1 MSNFFK
7 FKPKDNALFEIE
19 SPPRP
24 IPPKYNKENQLA
36 FSLEK
41 NIDVF
46 KDLLHYPD
54 SNDLIFR
61 FFDIKINKEKYHAML
76 IMYDGLCDSNII
88 NDYIIRQLM
97 SGIEIEENQNKSII
111 KHKQL
116 FSIKEVLVGNILSES
131 QVSFAK
137 TYAKVI
143 NSILHGDCAL
153 IVDTLDQAIISDV
166 KKIPS
171 RSINKSEN
179 EMTVKG
185 PAESFIEN
193 FRSNTALIRKFVKDE
208 NLIFE
213 TIEVGTHSKT
223 KCAVAYITNITNDSL
238 INEVKKRIGNIDID
252 YLLDAGQL
260 EQLIEDQTF
269 IVEPLILSTE
279 RPDKIAAN
287 LTEGRVAIIVENS
300 PDVLIVP
307 SIFTDFLKSSEDS
320 YIRYPYTL
328 LLRLFRVPATILSVL
343 LPRSLYCYY
352 HFSSRDDS
360 DRFTLFDCRY
370 A

>member
-1 MSNFFK
+1 MS
-7 FKPKDNALFEIE
+7 EIE
-19 SPPRP
+19 V
-24 IPPKYNKENQLA
+24 
-36 FSLEK
+36 
-41 NIDVF
+41 DV
-46 KDLLHYPD
+46 
-54 SNDLIFR
+54 
-61 FFDIKINKEKYHAML
+61 AM
-76 IMYDGLCDSNII
+76 
-88 NDYIIRQLM
+88 Q
-97 SGIEIEENQNKSII
+97 KSIL

-116 FSIKEVLVGNILSES
+116 FSIKDTLVGDILSES

-137 TYAKVI
+137 TYRDVI
-143 NSILHGDCAL
+143 DRILHGDCAL

-213 TIEVGTHSKT
+213 TVEVGTHSKT
-223 KCAVAYITNITNDSL
+223 KCAIAYITNITNDSL
-238 INEVKKRIGNIDID
+238 INEVKKRISHVDVD
-252 YLLDAGQL
+252 YLIDAGQL
-260 EQLIEDQTF
+260 EQLIEDHTF
-269 IVEPLILSTE
+269 VVEPLILSTE
-279 RPDKIAAN
+279 RPDKVAAN

-307 SIFTDFLKSSEDS
+307 AVFTDFLKSSEDS
-320 YIRYPYTL
+320 YIRYPYTV

-343 LPRSLYCYY
+343 LPRTLHCNYY
-352 HFSSRDDS
+352 LSPRNDS
-360 DRFTLFDCRY
+360 YRLTLFYCRY